1 MHGLI
6 IVKNHTKKHARA
18 KLYNFTKHGV
28 PKRMSVIMR
37 LVWQIVN
44 MHKITSIQHEYKGT
58 ITHFI
63 S

>member
-28 PKRMSVIMR
+28 PKNECNHETSVA
-37 LVWQIVN
+37 N
-44 MHKITSIQHEYKGT
+44 SEYAQDYINT
-58 ITHFI
+58 T
-63 S
+63 